1 MFYDLAIIG
10 GSAAGAS
17 ASVYAARRGLK
28 FIVIA
33 KDLGGEVALSGEVEN
48 WLGIKHT
55 TGFDLAQQFSEHM
68 KAYSPDI
75 KEGYGVT
82 SISKDSGGIFTITTE
97 QPETIQ
103 AKSVVVAS
111 GVHSRELGIPGEKEF
126 RLKGVSYCTVCDG
139 PLFRGKR
146 TVTIG
151 GGNSALE
158 SALMMADIAS
168 EVTVINKNPSFKGEK
183 ILLDNLLKK
192 PNVKILYSPITT
204 EIYGEGVAKGLK
216 YKDENGEVHDLPM
229 EGAFVHIGQI
239 PNSQMIPPECEKDQ
253 FGYVKVNLDGSTSCP
268 GLFAAGD
275 VTNIPHKQIIIA
287 AGQGATAALS
297 AVQYINRL

>member
-1 MFYDLAIIG
+1 MLYDLAIVG

-17 ASVYAARRGLK
+17 ASIYAARRGLK
-28 FIVIA
+28 FVVIA
-33 KDLGGEVALSGEVEN
+33 KDLGGEVALSGDVEN
-48 WLGIKHT
+48 WLGIKKT
-55 TGFDLAQQFSEHM
+55 TGFDLSLQFSEHM
-68 KAYSPDI
+68 KSYSPYI
-75 KEGYGVT
+75 SEGYGVT
-82 SISKDSGGIFTITTE
+82 SIAKGADGVFVIATE

-139 PLFRGKR
+139 PLFKGKR

-192 PNVKILYSPITT
+192 PNVKIVYNALTT
-204 EIYGEGVAKGLK
+204 EIYGKGVAKGLK
-216 YKDENGEVHDLPM
+216 YKDEKGEEYDLPM
-229 EGAFVHIGQI
+229 DGAFVHIGQI
-239 PNSQMIPPECEKDQ
+239 PNSQMIPSECEKDQ
-253 FGYVKVNLDGSTSCP
+253 FGYIKINLDGSTTCT

>member
-1 MFYDLAIIG
+1 MIYDLAIIG

-28 FIVIA
+28 FAVIT
-33 KDLGGEVALSGEVEN
+33 KDLGGEVALSGDVEN
-48 WLGIKHT
+48 WLGIKKT
-55 TGFDLAQQFSEHM
+55 TGIDLSLQFSEHM

-82 SISKDSGGIFTITTE
+82 SIAKDTAGIFSITTE

-103 AKSVVVAS
+103 AKSVIIAS

-139 PLFRGKR
+139 PLFKGKR

-168 EVTVINKNPSFKGEK
+168 EVTVINKNPAFKGEK

-192 PNVKILYSPITT
+192 PNVKIVYNAITT

-216 YKDENGEVHDLPM
+216 YKDESGNIVDVPM

-239 PNSQMIPPECEKDQ
+239 PNSQMTPSECEKDQ
-253 FGYVKVNLDGSTSCP
+253 FGYIKVSLDGSTTCP
-268 GLFAAGD
+268 GLFGAGD